1 MTLVL
6 FAFLIVATL
15 ITKNSKLKI
24 KKLVLTFS
32 EQSFRCPYENESKI
46 LITNTKIINGEL
58 LGDIEVSS
66 SKLKSTTVSKK
77 IILSLIDEL
86 PILFC

>member
-1 MTLVL
+1 MKMK
-6 FAFLIVATL
+6 A
-15 ITKNSKLKI
+15 
-24 KKLVLTFS
+24 
-32 EQSFRCPYENESKI
+32 KI

-77 IILSLIDEL
+77 IIPRLFDEL
-86 PILFC
+86 PILFV